1 MDVGMENRNEY
12 SWMFMR
18 HSGERLGRYFKILN
32 RFVEKRI
39 KCKLGNFFFNQKK
52 KVFKRLAY

>member
-32 RFVEKRI
+32 RFLEKRI
-39 KCKLGNFFFNQKK
+39 KCKLGNLRDWLTDSKIDC
-52 KVFKRLAY
+52 